1 MKRNRDKWVSLS
13 LSPQDLED
21 LRELSKLLF
30 GPEYGSISK
39 ALRFL
44 IRRAIAE
51 IAAISELKAELG
63 LSEVSHE

>member
-1 MKRNRDKWVSLS
+1 MREKSKWVSLS
-13 LSPQDLED
+13 LSQQDLED

-44 IRRAIAE
+44 IRRSVAE

-63 LSEVSHE
+63 LSEVRDV

>member
-1 MKRNRDKWVSLS
+1 MKRKRDKWVSLS
-13 LSPQDLED
+13 LSQQDLDD
-21 LRELSKLLF
+21 LRELSKLLY

-39 ALRFL
+39 ALRFM

-63 LSEVSHE
+63 LDEVRHE